1 MRHSPKDT
9 NPYDSFTPNSPEA
22 NLSDISPAVQG
33 SYETFWREHGVT
45 RDEIAAQVHDLEYTK
60 TLIGDFC
67 DDYIHESVYDAAMLG
82 PITDAYLA
90 GDRAAEQAL
99 CQYVDT
105 ASSPNHM
112 QEYVLGIARD
122 RAEIDAFWNLTVAD
136 MYEDNPALRNALL
149 GDAASEVSTDL
160 WQPRAKL
167 VMPARTLELLDSV
180 NIESLLISSAE
191 TLAQLDPDKVTLD
204 NNTLQNA
211 YRAEAF
217 LGPLCEIIGF
227 DGLSMALQS
236 RVNVLR
242 ATYTGRQAQVA
253 EATRIIEERGS
264 EQQVDQDV
272 QALFGAIFGENIHEQ
287 VIKHAAPHGIIIGEG
302 LATSKNLRVVWR
314 LKSIGSLANK
324 LSRTNPEEFTPMD
337 IVGATVITDTE
348 EQVAERL
355 TRIIERSHND
365 PDVKMVPTVDR
376 TDAVHVK
383 GTPDYIDTVREV
395 LGFTSVDAMK
405 RFVDVKEVTEGA
417 HRVCKVTL
425 VHSREGRPDLR
436 AEIQLTTAADR
447 IDARIGS
454 AAHLLY
460 KFSGSADQ
468 TPDPAYLAA
477 IHARKDELTQRN
489 TYLVPASAARARQ
502 LRQQLTTQ

>member
-1 MRHSPKDT
+1 MSTSHEYIESIPLPPSHEVVLPDT
-9 NPYDSFTPNSPEA
+9 PLEVREA
-22 NLSDISPAVQG
+22 
-33 SYETFWREHGVT
+33 YETYWNVT
-45 RDEIAAQVHDLEYTK
+45 DTPHSERDAAANHRDYVK

-67 DDYIHESVYDAAMLG
+67 DDYINDSVYSAAALG
-82 PITDAYLA
+82 AMVDAYYS
-90 GDRAAEQAL
+90 DDPAAKQGLRTYLRESSASIEEQ
-99 CQYVDT
+99 D
-105 ASSPNHM
+105 
-112 QEYVLGIARD
+112 YVLGIASD
-122 RAEIDAFWNLTVAD
+122 HAEIDAFWNLTVAD
-136 MYEDNPALRNALL
+136 MYADQPELYSTLL
-149 GDAASEVSTDL
+149 GDASAPIKADA

-167 VMPARTLELLDSV
+167 VMPERTLELLDSV
-180 NIESLLISSAE
+180 NIESLLISSVE
-191 TLAQLDPDKVTLD
+191 TLAQLDEDEAALD
-204 NNTLQNA
+204 AKTLQNA

-236 RVNVLR
+236 RVNTLR
-242 ATYTGRQAQVA
+242 AMHTGRQAQVA
-253 EATRIIEERGS
+253 EASRIIGERGG

-272 QALFGAIFGENIHEQ
+272 QELFGAIFGENIHEQ
-287 VIKHAAPHGIIIGEG
+287 VLRHGAPHGIIIGEG

-337 IVGATVITDTE
+337 IIGATVITDTE

-365 PDVKMVPTVDR
+365 PNVKLVPTVDR

-436 AEIQLTTAADR
+436 AEIQLTTAKDR
-447 IDARIGS
+447 VEARIGS

-460 KFSGSADQ
+460 KFAGATNE
-468 TPDPAYLAA
+468 TPDPAIFAA
-477 IHARKDELTQRN
+477 IHARKEELTRPN
-489 TYLVPASAARARQ
+489 AYLVPASAERARA
-502 LRQQLTTQ
+502 LRRDLALAA